1 MRNIEKIFVHCTGSQ
16 CGTSVQS
23 ILGVFKAMGWKNP
36 GYHYLVDAEGTVHR
50 LLGLDKVANGVRG
63 HNATSVH
70 VAYIGGLTASGKAAD
85 TRTAAQRDA
94 LRRLLADLRRRYPHA
109 AIMGHRDISPDLD
122 GNGKIESNEYIKA
135 CPCFNA
141 RDEYADI

>member
-70 VAYIGGLTASGKAAD
+70 VAYIGGSRPPERQP
-85 TRTAAQRDA
+85 TRV
-94 LRRLLADLRRRYPHA
+94 RRRSATRSAGCWPICGGVIRMPPSWGTA
-109 AIMGHRDISPDLD
+109 TFRPTLTETGR
-122 GNGKIESNEYIKA
+122 
-135 CPCFNA
+135 
-141 RDEYADI
+141 